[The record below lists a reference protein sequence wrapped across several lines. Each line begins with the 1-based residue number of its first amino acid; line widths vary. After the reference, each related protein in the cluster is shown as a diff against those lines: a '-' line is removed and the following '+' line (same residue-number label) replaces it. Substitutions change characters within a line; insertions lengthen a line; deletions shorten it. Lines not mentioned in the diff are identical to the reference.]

1 MSDTSHILTL
11 CRCVVVVV
19 VVATAAA
26 DVCRLCWS
34 PAGAVPALLPSDH
47 CTFLCKTQFVKWI
60 LTRKHSRRH
69 TLNPIWRQP
78 RTKEKRQC
86 DDSDH
91 KMRPRH
97 NLMTHSD
104 TLLAELKGTVQL
116 DTGTIFR
123 SDQCL
128 AGSRSR
134 RRGRGTFTG
143 YLDIYTEAGVM

>member
-1 MSDTSHILTL
+1 M
-11 CRCVVVVV
+11 
-19 VVATAAA
+19 
-26 DVCRLCWS
+26 
-34 PAGAVPALLPSDH
+34 LPSDH

-69 TLNPIWRQP
+69 TLNQPIWRQP

-86 DDSDH
+86 DDSSVDT
-91 KMRPRH
+91 MRPRH

-134 RRGRGTFTG
+134 SRGNFHWLSGYLHRGRGNVRQGQVVQTRVISRVWRGSLLLYFNSATSG
-143 YLDIYTEAGVM
+143 KHQVS